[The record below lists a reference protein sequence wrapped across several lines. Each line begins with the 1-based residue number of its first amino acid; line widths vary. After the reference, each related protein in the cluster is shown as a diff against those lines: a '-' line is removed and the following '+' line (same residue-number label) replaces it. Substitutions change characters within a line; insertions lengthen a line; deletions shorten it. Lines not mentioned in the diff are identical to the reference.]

1 LAGDDALEAPKMDKD
16 SEKSRELANDDEFIL
31 VKTAEGRI
39 VRLIWSVVSW
49 VEVEGRSLRLHTTTG
64 DSYRWRGTLKS
75 LEQQWG
81 KYGHKRVDK
90 NLMVFAPRIQELR
103 KRDDGYAVDIGSG
116 PGGGEFPVSRRK
128 AREIKQQL
136 EGKE

>member
-1 LAGDDALEAPKMDKD
+1 MRWRHAKEMDKD
-16 SEKSRELANDDEFIL
+16 SGKPREPARDDEFIL
-31 VKTAEGRI
+31 AKTAEGRT
-39 VRLIWSVVSW
+39 VRLIWSAISW

-81 KYGHKRVDK
+81 KYGHKRVNK
-90 NLMVFAPRIQELR
+90 NLMVFAPRIEELR
-103 KRDDGYAVDIGSG
+103 KSADGYAVYIGHG
-116 PGGGEFPVSRRK
+116 PGGGEFPISRRK